1 MMTVITIYDIITI
14 GYCKFVKQGAFI
26 SLTNKDALSS
36 VESRLLGYKIRSEEA
51 IRPRAVVL
59 LSSESRAASE
69 KVKSCFRPTVTQKKK
84 KTARGLGGD

>member
-1 MMTVITIYDIITI
+1 MI
-14 GYCKFVKQGAFI
+14 GYCKFVLQGACI

-36 VESRLLGYKIRSEEA
+36 VESGLLGYKIRNEEA

-59 LSSESRAASE
+59 LSLESRAASE
-69 KVKSCFRPTVTQKKK
+69 KVKSCFRSTVAQKKK